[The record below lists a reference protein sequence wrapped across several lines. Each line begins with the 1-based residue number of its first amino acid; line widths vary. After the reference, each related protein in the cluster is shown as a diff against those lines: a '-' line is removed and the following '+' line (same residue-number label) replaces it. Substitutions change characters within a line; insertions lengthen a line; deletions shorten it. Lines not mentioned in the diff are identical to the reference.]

1 MAMDGYGV
9 MTVMACAGHLAF
21 GMLAFVRRSRSALGG
36 LMALLFFDAFVWNF
50 ASLAAELSG
59 SVAWSRVDRAFA
71 SLMAP
76 LALHVVVVFV
86 GRRRALRRLVGAAYV
101 TFAAV
106 GLFVSVDRW
115 WWVLLLLVS
124 LAMALAI
131 ALLWVH
137 RRRTL
142 DQAERARAD
151 LLLLALSIG
160 TALSSTDLLYGHTE
174 LPVPR
179 LAAVGTLIAMSLI
192 AVAALRLSLF
202 GREVPKVL
210 ALYAVLLGAFW
221 LSAHLAL
228 ARFLDPSSSPWV
240 LGMAALALV
249 GLASSREFDRSAALG
264 RVKNEELATLGRF
277 SQQLAHDLKNP
288 LAALRGAVEFLEEE
302 HRAGRS
308 LDGQTRFLTLMGEQ
322 VERAARTV
330 EHYQRIAKVEPRLVS
345 TSLNGVVESVVPL
358 QRLALGPGVTLAT
371 ALTEALPS
379 CPLDRDLVVTA
390 LENVLRNASEAMP
403 AGGVITVRTG
413 YDAEGQAILLGVE
426 DQGQGMSPMVLE
438 RATALFFTTKAQGTG
453 LGLSFAERVAK
464 AHGGALDVAST
475 LGRGTTVTL
484 TFPIASARA
493 VA

>member
-1 MAMDGYGV
+1 MDGHGV

-21 GMLAFVRRSRSALGG
+21 GMLALVRRSKSALGG

-59 SVAWSRVDRAFA
+59 SVAWSKVDHIFS

-76 LALHVVVVFV
+76 IALHVVVVFV
-86 GRRRALRRLVGAAYV
+86 GRRRALRGLVAAAYAA
-101 TFAAV
+101 FAAV
-106 GLFVSVDRW
+106 GLFVSVGRW
-115 WWVLLLLVS
+115 WWVLLLFIS
-124 LAMALAI
+124 AAMAFAI

-137 RRRTL
+137 RGRTL
-142 DQAERARAD
+142 DHAERARAD

-160 TALSSTDLLYGHTE
+160 TVLGSTDLLYGQTE
-174 LPVPR
+174 LPLPR

-210 ALYAVLLGAFW
+210 ALYALLLGAFW

-228 ARFLDPSSSPWV
+228 ARYLDPRSSPWV
-240 LGMAALALV
+240 LGIAALALV
-249 GLASSREFDRSAALG
+249 GLASSREIGRSAALG
-264 RVKNEELATLGRF
+264 RAKNEELATLGRF

-288 LAALRGAVEFLEEE
+288 LAALKGAVEFLEEE

-322 VERAARTV
+322 VERAERTV
-330 EHYQRIAKVEPRLVS
+330 EHYERIAKVEPRLAS
-345 TSLNGVVESVVPL
+345 TSLNGVVQSVVPL
-358 QRLALGPGVTLAT
+358 QRLAFGPAVTIET

-379 CPLDRDLVVTA
+379 CRLDRDLVVTA

-403 AGGVITVRTG
+403 AGGAITVRTG
-413 YDAEGQAILLGVE
+413 YDAEGRTIALGVE

-438 RATALFFTTKAQGTG
+438 RATALFFTTKARGTG
-453 LGLSFAERVAK
+453 LGLTFAERVAK
-464 AHGGALDVAST
+464 AHGGALNVAST
-475 LGRGTTVTL
+475 LGHGTTVTL
-484 TFPIASARA
+484 TFPVSAA
-493 VA
+493 EAPA